1 MKDNAIP
8 QPDVVEDA
16 RAYSFGPFRLEVGQ
30 AALLR
35 EGTALSLRPK
45 SFDVLHY
52 LVRHPQR
59 LVSREELLRAVWP
72 GVVVTDDSLTQCL
85 IEIRKVLDDREK
97 SFVRTVPRRG
107 YLLDVPVQIETAGRP
122 AVAGP
127 GEAPPSRLPS
137 RLPSSW
143 TLVALLVLAVAVGAT
158 WWRAGAPPEGNPAAP
173 SDREPPAA
181 SIAVLPFTDMSP
193 EGDQEYLGDGIAEE
207 ILNLLAQV
215 PGLTVIART
224 SSFSFKGQQAD
235 IGTIARRLN
244 VAHVLEGSVRK
255 SGDRVRVTAQ
265 LVNGV
270 DGAHLW
276 SHTFEERLLDVFAT
290 QDEIARDVAAV
301 LQERLL
307 GQAGE
312 GLVFSR
318 NPALGADPQAW
329 ELYLRGKYFLG
340 RRMRGDLLHAH
351 RYLEQALA
359 IDPSLVPAW
368 VALAGNYI
376 VRTDV
381 FTSAEEMLSNETARP
396 LMRQAL
402 ERALALDPDNPEAL
416 LRMSGFTIRDGDR
429 ERGLEQIEQAMRNG
443 RNNALVQAML
453 AGAAF
458 AIGDLEAAV
467 TLQRRGAAL
476 DPVSTVIQ
484 TNLGFF
490 LYAARRLD
498 EAAEAFQKALES
510 KPVET
515 ADNLATRVSIAIHQG
530 DFARAAELAALLP
543 EGLWRDQAEAMLAF
557 QTGDIDYA
565 NAALERLQRSQA
577 TGAPAGVAYVHAFRG
592 EVDEAFRWLQRAA
605 DSAPP
610 GEEWWEM
617 GGRLT
622 ELSTSP
628 FLQPLHGDPRW
639 PAWLADTRGRWHSE
653 EADRVSGMLQRYLA
667 ELAAE

>member
-8 QPDVVEDA
+8 QPDIVEEA
-16 RAYSFGPFRLEVGQ
+16 RVYSFGPFTLEADQ

-35 EGTALSLRPK
+35 DGAALSLRPK

-59 LVSREELLRAVWP
+59 LVSREELLRAIWP

-85 IEIRKVLDDREK
+85 IEIRKALDDREK
-97 SFVRTVPRRG
+97 RIVRTVPRRG
-107 YLLDVPVQIETAGRP
+107 YLLDVPVQAETAGGP
-122 AVAGP
+122 VVAGQGQAP
-127 GEAPPSRLPS
+127 AGRPPSR
-137 RLPSSW
+137 W

-158 WWRAGAPPEGNPAAP
+158 WWRAAAPPVGDPVTP
-173 SDREPPAA
+173 PDWEPPAA

-215 PGLTVIART
+215 PDLAVIART

-255 SGDRVRVTAQ
+255 SGNRVRVTAQ
-265 LVNGV
+265 LVNGA
-270 DGAHLW
+270 DGSHLW
-276 SHTFEERLLDVFAT
+276 SQTFEERLQDVFAT
-290 QDEIARDVAAV
+290 QDQIAGNVAAV

-307 GQAGE
+307 GRAGA
-312 GLVFSR
+312 GPVFSR
-318 NPALGADPQAW
+318 NPAHDADPQAW

-340 RRMRGDLLHAH
+340 RRMQGDLLRAH

-359 IDPSLVPAW
+359 SDPSLVPAW
-368 VALAGNYI
+368 VALAANYN
-376 VRTDV
+376 VRRDSPEV
-381 FTSAEEMLSNETARP
+381 SAEEKLSTEVARP

-402 ERALALDPDNPEAL
+402 EKALALDPDNPEAL

-429 ERGLEQIEQAMRNG
+429 ERGLDQVERAMRNG
-443 RNNALVQAML
+443 RNNALVQTIL

-458 AIGDLEAAV
+458 AIGDVEAAV

-484 TNLGFF
+484 INLGYL
-490 LYAARRLD
+490 LYAAGRLD
-498 EAAEAFQKALES
+498 EAAEAFQRARES
-510 KPVET
+510 NPDED
-515 ADNLATRVSIAIHQG
+515 ANSLAMRVWIAIHKG
-530 DFARAAELAALLP
+530 DFAGAAELAVLLP
-543 EGLWRDQAEAMLAF
+543 EGPWRDQAEAMLAF
-557 QTGDIDYA
+557 RSGDSDGA
-565 NAALERLQRSQA
+565 NAALDRLQHSQESRA
-577 TGAPAGVAYVHAFRG
+577 LAYVHAFRG
-592 EVDEAFRWLQRAA
+592 ETDEAFRRLQWAA
-605 DSAPP
+605 DSATS
-610 GEEWWEM
+610 EEERWEQ
-617 GGRLT
+617 GVRLT

-628 FLQPLHGDPRW
+628 FLQPLHADPRW
-639 PAWLADTRGRWHSE
+639 PAWLAETRRRWHTE
-653 EADRVSGMLQRYLA
+653 EVERVSGMLQRYLA